1 MLKSRGFWIGIGLTS
16 LLAGWF
22 VWRNWDKFPDM
33 KRAFTEADWRLALL
47 SLPIY
52 FAGLFVRTVRWQ
64 YLLRPVKRVSPLRLY
79 PVVII
84 GLMANNVL
92 PARAG
97 SSAEGICSKTMSGVT
112 WSALISVICS
122 SWWDDA
128 VRHRF
133 THDIGLGE
141 NHRSG
146 G

>member
-1 MLKSRGFWIGIGLTS
+1 MVMVSWGLSASPVLDSALPSWILTHHLPPLS
-16 LLAGWF
+16 P
-22 VWRNWDKFPDM
+22 VRSNWM
-33 KRAFTEADWRLALL
+33 VAF
-47 SLPIY
+47 
-52 FAGLFVRTVRWQ
+52 
-64 YLLRPVKRVSPLRLY
+64 
-79 PVVII
+79 
-84 GLMANNVL
+84 VL

-97 SSAEGICSKTMSGVT
+97 SRAEGICSKTMFGVT

-146 G
+146 GGHRA